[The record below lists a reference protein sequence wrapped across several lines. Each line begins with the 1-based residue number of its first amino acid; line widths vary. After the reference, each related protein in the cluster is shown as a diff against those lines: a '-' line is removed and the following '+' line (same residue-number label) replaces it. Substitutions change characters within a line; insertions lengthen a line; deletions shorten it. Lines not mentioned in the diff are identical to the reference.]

1 MNEEQDNAGAMASEL
16 CSIAARL
23 ADWASRR
30 NIAAA
35 KFCRDYPG
43 LGSERTFRD
52 FRNGRTEGYD
62 VEAQLASYRAV
73 QAVVDELSGT
83 AGGGERVYEDLGPVV
98 ALRRAFTQ
106 VVQSAGTNR
115 VVVIQG
121 ESGAGKT
128 TAIRIL
134 AGRYGQARVLA
145 VEASDVWGDRPS
157 ALLGEILRALG
168 RTEIPASRVERLE
181 EVRSA
186 LCLSRR
192 CLVVDEAHHLG
203 PHCLNAVKT
212 LVNTTPGEFILVAIP
227 SLWAKLQKSAY
238 QEARQLTTNRLSER
252 VKLQLADADIARYLS
267 KFYPEEQQGT
277 LRQAARLIR
286 AQAQANGNMAFVRDV
301 VRELADSALT
311 PENVAKAT
319 QSVADRR

>member
-1 MNEEQDNAGAMASEL
+1 MDSNSKDGAAQAEL
-16 CSIAARL
+16 CAIAAGL

-30 NIAAA
+30 GIPAA

-52 FRNGRTEGYD
+52 FRNGKTEGYD

-73 QAVVDELSGT
+73 QAVIDELSGT
-83 AGGGERVYEDLGPVV
+83 SGAREQAYEDLGPVV

-121 ESGAGKT
+121 ESGVGKT

-134 AGRYGQARVLA
+134 AGRYGAARILP

-168 RTEIPASRVERLE
+168 RTEIPPSRVERLD
-181 EVRSA
+181 EVRRA

-192 CLVVDEAHHLG
+192 CLVIDEAHHLG
-203 PHCLNAVKT
+203 PHCLNTVKT

-267 KFYPEEQQGT
+267 KFWAEEPQGN

-286 AQAQANGNMAFVRDV
+286 AQAQMSGNMAFVRDV
-301 VRELADSALT
+301 VRELADNPLT
-311 PENVAKAT
+311 PENVAKSVQA
-319 QSVADRR
+319 VADRR